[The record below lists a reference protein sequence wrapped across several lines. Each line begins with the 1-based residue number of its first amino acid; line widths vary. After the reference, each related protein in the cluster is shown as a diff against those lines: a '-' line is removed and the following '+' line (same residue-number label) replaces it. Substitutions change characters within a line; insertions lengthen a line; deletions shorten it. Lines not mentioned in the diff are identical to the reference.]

1 MANEE
6 LYQTLIKLGMIDE
19 EEVPQDLFEGTCSD
33 LPALMSFVN
42 DLFVNNGQDVI
53 KQLLVNLI
61 YKK

>member
-1 MANEE
+1 MEKKE

-19 EEVPQDLFEGTCSD
+19 EETPQALFEDTCSD
-33 LPALMSFVN
+33 LPALMSFIN

-61 YKK
+61 YQK

>member
-1 MANEE
+1 MTNEG

-19 EEVPQDLFEGTCSD
+19 EEMSQDLFEDACGD

>member
-1 MANEE
+1 MEKKE
-6 LYQTLIKLGMIDE
+6 LYQTLIKLGMIVE
-19 EEVPQDLFEGTCSD
+19 EEISQDLFEDTCND

-42 DLFVNNGQDVI
+42 DLFVNNGQDVV